1 MVEREKIK
9 KVGQFHVGETV
20 VCDGVLAK
28 ITGFFSRRTVFLSNL
43 NKTPEFK
50 EWSTAK
56 LPIDAVQ
63 KLVSMAEIE
72 KMLRDLGQGMEHFFA
87 NCMSIGLRYHG
98 VPARAIVDENSS
110 EIKIHVYIMAE
121 RPSKYV
127 TLVFRKNG
135 DDS

>member
-1 MVEREKIK
+1 MVDRK
-9 KVGQFHVGETV
+9 KMKRVGQFSVGETV
-20 VCDGVLAK
+20 ICDGVVAK
-28 ITGFFSRRTVFLSNL
+28 ITGFFSRRVVFLENL

-50 EWSTAK
+50 EWATAK
-56 LPIDAVQ
+56 FSIDAIR

-72 KMLRDLGQGMEHFFA
+72 NILQELGQGMEHFFA

-98 VPARAIVDENSS
+98 VPARAVVDENCS

-121 RPSKYV
+121 RPSNYA
-127 TLVFRKNG
+127 TMVFRKNG